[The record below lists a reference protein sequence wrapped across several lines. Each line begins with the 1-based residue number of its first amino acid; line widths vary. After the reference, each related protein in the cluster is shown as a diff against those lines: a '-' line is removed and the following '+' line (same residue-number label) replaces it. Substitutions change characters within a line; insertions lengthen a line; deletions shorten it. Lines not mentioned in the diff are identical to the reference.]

1 MKQGPGDLLHLI
13 RTGEATTRGELQA
26 ATGLSRVTVAKRL
39 DALADAGIISEAGTG
54 SATGGRRAGT
64 FSFAPA
70 GIVMVAALDAVGGT
84 TAAVDCHGT
93 VVMRGNINTS
103 VAQGPEATLD
113 AVVEA
118 LRALA
123 AEAEFAWTTVVA
135 IAISVPGPTDPTDHR
150 LNDPPIMPGWS
161 GWPIIEYVGETT
173 GVPVY
178 VENDADAMAYGEA
191 FAHGTP
197 PRSLVLVKVSDYI
210 GAGLVLD
217 QRIFRGEDGSAGDIG
232 HIHVGGTRTCRCGRT
247 GCLAAEASGA
257 AIAKEMAESGYA
269 ISRPEAIVNLAAE
282 GDTRVTQELRRAGEL
297 IGTVVSSMVS
307 MLNPATL
314 VIAGPLASP
323 DLIATIR
330 STVYAQ
336 SLPRATRHLTIRP
349 SELGDDAGVVG
360 LATVAVNDFYSA
372 ESVNLRLDTETAPA

>member
-26 ATGLSRVTVAKRL
+26 ATGLSRVTVGKRL
-39 DALADAGIISEAGTG
+39 DALEAADIISEAGTG

-64 FSFAPA
+64 FSFSP
-70 GIVMVAALDAVGGT
+70 GGVVMVAALDAVGGS

-93 VVMRGNINTS
+93 VLARGTVDAS
-103 VAQGPEATLD
+103 VSHGPEATLD
-113 AVVEA
+113 IVVET

-123 AEAEFAWTTVVA
+123 ASAGLGWDRVVA

-161 GWPIIEYVGETT
+161 GWPIIEYVSETT

-210 GAGLVLD
+210 GAGLVLE

-257 AIAKEMAESGYA
+257 AIAAELTEAGYSV
-269 ISRPEAIVNLAAE
+269 SRPEAIVELATE

-297 IGTVVSSMVS
+297 IGTVVSSVVS

-330 STVYAQ
+330 STVYAK
-336 SLPRATRHLTIRP
+336 SLPRATRHLAIRP

-372 ESVNLRLDTETAPA
+372 ESVNLRLDTEASA